1 MYDIN
6 ASSSSDI
13 RLDTQMQQDLQSTAR
28 WGRFLAI
35 VGFIMTGLLVF
46 LSFFIGAIFNIASHQ
61 GGNEL
66 TGLSG
71 INSTFITAMYL
82 IIAVVYFFPCYYLYQ
97 FSSKMIRALP
107 MRDEPLL
114 KNSFQQLKNLFR
126 FMGIIT
132 ILMLSLWALSFFAAI
147 AGGLSHL
154 VR

>member
-6 ASSSSDI
+6 ASSSSDF
-13 RLDTQMQQDLQSTAR
+13 RLDTQIQQDLESTAK

-46 LSFFIGAIFNIASHQ
+46 LSFFVGAILNIASNQ
-61 GGNEL
+61 SRNEL
-66 TGLSG
+66 PGLSG
-71 INSTFITAMYL
+71 ASSALITVMYL
-82 IIAVVYFFPCYYLYQ
+82 IIAVIYFFPCYYLYQ
-97 FSSKMIRALP
+97 FSSKMLRALP

-132 ILMLSLWALSFFAAI
+132 IVILCLYGLIFFGAI
-147 AGGLSHL
+147 VGGLSHL